1 MNVMTTPLLA
11 AGFSTGAFLDALRRH
26 DGKSLTFIYGTRA
39 VAPGYH
45 VTEIKTG
52 AMKSLDCGANPEA
65 WAETIIQLWDVDG
78 IPGEPES
85 RMTIRKF
92 LAIMGKFDRDVG
104 LVADSTLTF
113 EVSDPQSPLALY
125 GVAGLD
131 IGDDRVTVALAPR
144 PASCKPRD
152 RWLEQE
158 RRETEAQSC
167 CGPASKCC
175 A

>member
-1 MNVMTTPLLA
+1 MNVIATPLLA
-11 AGFSTGAFLDALRRH
+11 AGFSTGAFLDELRVH
-26 DGKSLTFIYGTRA
+26 DGKSLTFIYGGRA

-45 VTEIKTG
+45 VTEIKT
-52 AMKSLDCGANPEA
+52 AQVKSLDCGANPEA
-65 WAETIIQLWDVDG
+65 WAETMIQLWDVDG
-78 IPGEPES
+78 VPGEPES

-92 LAIMGKFDRDVG
+92 LAIMRKFDKDVG
-104 LVADSTLTF
+104 LIAASTLTF

-125 GVAGLD
+125 GVAHLEVAE
-131 IGDDRVTVALAPR
+131 DRVTVTLEAR

-167 CGPASKCC
+167 CGPVSKCC